1 MAFEVLRH
9 DQVLR
14 VRGTVSPCHGA
25 PVSRVHGPVLRDMH
39 LPLLRLGE
47 IPDEEEVGQD
57 GLLRGGREETG
68 GTRMPRH
75 IDELIA
81 KYGGSPAS
89 KSKRWVG
96 KARHVGEGI
105 QGQGRSAE
113 DIAKYGG
120 SSSRK
125 PASSPAARTHA
136 THAPRALAGGSS
148 PSKRR
153 PVEGL
158 EWVSFEGI
166 EVLRLVGHPD
176 GGDQGQGQAKGQD
189 QAQGKEEKNKMT
201 NFIVF
206 SGWKPRP
213 SSNYVACPSD
223 RRPGTFE
230 IYRLEPR
237 ELMVQRVERKY
248 VLGQITS
255 LIRQDKVEAE
265 RAERWRQEAVAKE
278 EEEIRK
284 SENQPGFYILPGEED
299 PENHE
304 NLLPL
309 GPFWKFEASGSRYSQ
324 DDMNDDCFGDDDVED
339 WAVEMLA
346 AEMKKPDSD
355 RQAIVIIEARN
366 AMDAARGEGHV
377 WWQDGV
383 FRGQPVDT
391 RQAGWG
397 W

>member
-1 MAFEVLRH
+1 MSKHV
-9 DQVLR
+9 
-14 VRGTVSPCHGA
+14 
-25 PVSRVHGPVLRDMH
+25 
-39 LPLLRLGE
+39 
-47 IPDEEEVGQD
+47 EE
-57 GLLRGGREETG
+57 L
-68 GTRMPRH
+68 
-75 IDELIA
+75 
-81 KYGGSPAS
+81 
-89 KSKRWVG
+89 
-96 KARHVGEGI
+96 
-105 QGQGRSAE
+105 
-113 DIAKYGG
+113 IAKYGG

-125 PASSPAARTHA
+125 SASSPAARIHA
-136 THAPRALAGGSS
+136 PRAPRAPRALAGGSS

-158 EWVSFEGI
+158 EWVSFEGV
-166 EVLRLVGHPD
+166 EVLRLAGH
-176 GGDQGQGQAKGQD
+176 
-189 QAQGKEEKNKMT
+189 T
-201 NFIVF
+201 T
-206 SGWKPRP
+206 
-213 SSNYVACPSD
+213 NYVACPSD

-324 DDMNDDCFGDDDVED
+324 DDMDDERFGDDDVED

-366 AMDAARGEGHV
+366 AMDAARGKGHV

-383 FRGQPVDT
+383 FRGPPVDT

>member
-1 MAFEVLRH
+1 
-9 DQVLR
+9 
-14 VRGTVSPCHGA
+14 
-25 PVSRVHGPVLRDMH
+25 
-39 LPLLRLGE
+39 
-47 IPDEEEVGQD
+47 
-57 GLLRGGREETG
+57 
-68 GTRMPRH
+68 MPRH

-158 EWVSFEGI
+158 EWVSFEGV
-166 EVLRLVGHPD
+166 EVLRLAGH
-176 GGDQGQGQAKGQD
+176 
-189 QAQGKEEKNKMT
+189 T
-201 NFIVF
+201 T
-206 SGWKPRP
+206 
-213 SSNYVACPSD
+213 NYVACPSD

-324 DDMNDDCFGDDDVED
+324 DDMNDDRFGDDDVED